1 LDSRLTLPPNT
12 VLDVSYRIER
22 VIGSGGFGITYA
34 AEDLNLG
41 TQVAIKEY
49 YPFDFGDRDAT
60 MNVRPKSE
68 RHEKTFRWGRSN
80 FLQEARNLAHF
91 EHPSIVRVTRVFEAN
106 STAYMVMRFE
116 RGQNFEEWLRDLG
129 RPPSQQELDGIV
141 TPLLEALEMMHEA
154 NFLHRD
160 IAPDNIIVRSD
171 GTPVLLDFGAARR
184 AVAEMSRAVTGI
196 VKPGYSPHE
205 QYTSDNRLQ
214 GPWSDLY
221 AFGGTL
227 YRALTGRP
235 PEEATLRVDEDRMPP
250 AVQAA
255 KGQYRQDFLEAVD
268 ACLRVK
274 GADRPRS
281 VAQLRS
287 KLLGRS
293 APSEAPIKHVSAISD
308 TSSRS
313 RPVTRRV
320 SSSTRQAA
328 AGRWLPLAATLVAIA
343 GGSFGGYEYFRWQSG
358 QQGGATLEVAR
369 KASEA
374 AQREAKLDEDRLLRE
389 EQARAAAEADARR
402 SAAEAEERR
411 RADAERQAAQK
422 QQAEDAE
429 RRRNEEYER
438 ITAEEQA
445 RRTAAAS
452 ANARRQE
459 EQAQAIAALTE
470 DERLA
475 LIKRVQQVLQTKSC
489 YIGSINGRTEDAQK
503 ALQRFADS
511 AERNGGTKLTRIELA
526 KATTADFEGWFRD
539 AEAVKGGTCV
549 VARPTPPPP
558 QKVTQSRQRD
568 EPRSP
573 ARASAPRYSPS
584 SSGGRGGGGTM
595 QGIQ

>member
-1 LDSRLTLPPNT
+1 MDSRLTLPPNT

-129 RPPSQQELDGIV
+129 RPPSQPELDGIV
-141 TPLLEALEMMHEA
+141 TPILEALEMMHEA

-160 IAPDNIIVRSD
+160 IAPDNIIVRAD

-227 YRALTGRP
+227 YRAVTGRP

-250 AVQAA
+250 AVRMA
-255 KGQYRQDFLEAVD
+255 KGQYRQDFLEAID
-268 ACLRVK
+268 ACLQVK
-274 GADRPRS
+274 GAERPRS

-293 APSEAPIKHVSAISD
+293 APSPTMHVSAISD

-313 RPVTRRV
+313 RPTTRRV
-320 SSSTRQAA
+320 SNSSRQAA
-328 AGRWLPLAATLVAIA
+328 AGRWLSLAATLVAIA
-343 GGSFGGYEYFRWQSG
+343 GGSFGAYEYFRWQSG
-358 QQGGATLEVAR
+358 QQGDPTLEVAR

-374 AQREAKLDEDRLLRE
+374 GQRQAKLDEDRVLRD
-389 EQARAAAEADARR
+389 EQARAAAEAEARR

-411 RADAERQAAQK
+411 RADAARQAAQK

-438 ITAEEQA
+438 IAAEEQA
-445 RRTAAAS
+445 RRTAAAA

-459 EQAQAIAALTE
+459 EQPQAIAPLSE
-470 DERLA
+470 DERVT
-475 LIKRVQQVLQTKSC
+475 LIKRVQQMLQAKSC
-489 YIGSINGRTEDAQK
+489 YTGSINGRTEEAQK

-539 AEAVKGGTCV
+539 AEAVKGDTCV
-549 VARPTPPPP
+549 VARPTPAPP

-573 ARASAPRYSPS
+573 ARASVPRYSPS
-584 SSGGRGGGGTM
+584 SSGGRGGGTM